1 MEELLYK
8 YLNDKLS
15 EEEYQKL
22 QAWLKKDKENLKV
35 FENVVGE
42 WNITKEYIDNSKEK
56 ILSQIL
62 TQNNP
67 IVNEPRVQSIY
78 WNGAI
83 KKIALAAAAVAA
95 LFVLNLYDFGFNSDK
110 SSVVDSFQSI
120 ESGKSKAILTLDN
133 GKNIDLVDDQK
144 LNLESDDTKIIGGGN
159 SITYLQKTSD
169 PNKQKYNILKTPRG
183 GEFFITL
190 SDSTKVWLN
199 AESQIKYPVVF
210 LGDIRRVELT
220 GEAFFE
226 VAPNKNK
233 PFQVISGDQTIEV
246 LGTSFNVSS
255 YNDDI
260 EVVTTLLE
268 GKVKINQTFGDKK
281 SILLSPNEQ
290 SILNKENGIIEN
302 IKVDPNH
309 FIAWKSGKFY
319 FKQEKLKDITK
330 VLSRWYDVE
339 IFFANSVAE
348 NIRFTGR
355 FKRYENFDH
364 VRSIIELTEEVTF
377 IKKGNT
383 ILIK

>member
-169 PNKQKYNILKTPRG
+169 PKKQKYNILKTPRG

>member
-8 YLNDKLS
+8 YLNNTLS
-15 EEEYQKL
+15 EEEHQKL

-35 FENVVGE
+35 FENIVGE
-42 WNITKEYIDNSKEK
+42 WNLTEKYIDNSKEK

-67 IVNEPRVQSIY
+67 IVKEPRDQSIY

-110 SSVVDSFQSI
+110 SSVVNSFQSI
-120 ESGKSKAILTLDN
+120 ESGKSKAVLTLDN
-133 GKNIDLVDDQK
+133 GKKIDLVDDQK

-159 SITYLQKTSD
+159 SITYLQKISD
-169 PNKQKYNILKTPRG
+169 PKKQKYNILKTPRG

-199 AESQIKYPVVF
+199 AESQLKYPVVF

-233 PFQVISGDQTIEV
+233 PFQVISGDQIIEV

-290 SILNKENGIIEN
+290 SILNKENGSIEN

-339 IFFANSVAE
+339 IFFVNSVAE

>member
-1 MEELLYK
+1 
-8 YLNDKLS
+8 
-15 EEEYQKL
+15 
-22 QAWLKKDKENLKV
+22 
-35 FENVVGE
+35 
-42 WNITKEYIDNSKEK
+42 
-56 ILSQIL
+56 
-62 TQNNP
+62 
-67 IVNEPRVQSIY
+67 
-78 WNGAI
+78 
-83 KKIALAAAAVAA
+83 
-95 LFVLNLYDFGFNSDK
+95 
-110 SSVVDSFQSI
+110 
-120 ESGKSKAILTLDN
+120 
-133 GKNIDLVDDQK
+133 
-144 LNLESDDTKIIGGGN
+144 
-159 SITYLQKTSD
+159 
-169 PNKQKYNILKTPRG
+169 
-183 GEFFITL
+183 
-190 SDSTKVWLN
+190 VWLN

-290 SILNKENGIIEN
+290 SILNKENGSIEN